1 MNPAAQAERGGGVK
15 ARCSL
20 ELVIA
25 LAVMVVLLVADVRV
39 ARPRRLAA
47 ASAGRQV
54 EQAEKELKY
63 LAGHAEELGQIT
75 QFLPRP
81 LEEGVT
87 GDERFLA
94 QVSDG
99 ARRLNLAMTKVE
111 PAGEQPYG
119 NYVMRRYKLHFE
131 GSYYGFAALL
141 QFMEGIPEIVTITGL
156 ECSSR
161 ELTNTGRHRATLEV
175 AVVGR

>member
-1 MNPAAQAERGGGVK
+1 MK
-15 ARCSL
+15 ARYSI
-20 ELVIA
+20 ELIIA
-25 LAVMVVLLVADVRV
+25 LAVMVVLLVADLRV

-47 ASAGRQV
+47 AEAGRQV

-63 LAGHAEELGQIT
+63 LAGHGQELGQIAR
-75 QFLPRP
+75 FLPQP

-94 QVSDG
+94 QVSAG
-99 ARRLNLAMTKVE
+99 ARRQNLAMTKVE
-111 PAGEQPYG
+111 PLGEQEYG
-119 NYVMRRYKLHFE
+119 SYVLRRYRIQLE
-131 GSYYGFAALL
+131 GSYGGFAALL
-141 QFMEGIPEIVTITGL
+141 QSMEGIPEIVTITGL
-156 ECSSR
+156 ECVAR